1 MEEEEYIRLN
11 RPIVRRFRGDETLSR
26 EQRLEKLKD
35 RIRNGKL
42 NSNQDTVII
51 DDPATQEQFLQ
62 NRRLEKLEL
71 EILEHQRRYEE
82 EQKQF
87 IASLH
92 LEESKLREE
101 RRREEEREREETE
114 KREKRERE
122 QRDSRDYYNE
132 NQNNKRHKSYLYVNG
147 EIVEAPDINSSSKR
161 ASKGNSKKACK
172 KKSVRASKK
181 KSKKAS
187 KKKSVRASKK
197 DSKKKSVRASKK
209 DSKKK
214 SVRASKKDSKKKSR

>member
-1 MEEEEYIRLN
+1 MEEEDEEEYIRLN
-11 RPIVRRFRGDETLSR
+11 RPIVRRFRGDETLTR

-42 NSNQDTVII
+42 NSNQDTLII

-62 NRRLEKLEL
+62 NRRLERLEL

-114 KREKRERE
+114 KREKRDRE
-122 QRDSRDYYNE
+122 QMESRDYYNE

-161 ASKGNSKKACK
+161 AYKGNSKKACK
-172 KKSVRASKK
+172 KKSVRGSKK
-181 KSKKAS
+181 KSVRGSKKNSVRGFKKKSNKAS
-187 KKKSVRASKK
+187 KKKSNK
-197 DSKKKSVRASKK
+197 
-209 DSKKK
+209 
-214 SVRASKKDSKKKSR
+214 ASKKDSKKKSR